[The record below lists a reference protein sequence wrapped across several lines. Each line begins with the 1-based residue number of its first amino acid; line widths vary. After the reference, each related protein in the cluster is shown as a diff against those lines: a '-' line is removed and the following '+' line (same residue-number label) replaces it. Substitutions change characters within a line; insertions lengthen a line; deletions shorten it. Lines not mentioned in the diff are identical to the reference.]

1 MKRVFLFFIFLLFL
15 VSAANAQRRKTAAS
29 NRATKPSVV
38 DYEDAFKRKSKKGPR
53 INSGR
58 PGSSKRNNDA
68 TATFATKR
76 RYHKTIKQGNKEAF
90 AGGAKKSSG
99 GGRQDGKG
107 KKK

>member
-1 MKRVFLFFIFLLFL
+1 MRRVLLFFLFSFVL
-15 VSAANAQRRKTAAS
+15 VSVANAQRRKTTAS

-90 AGGAKKSSG
+90 AGGSKKSSG